1 MKSDAEGEDIAK
13 SLLKDITIPEV
24 RGKTKEEAQK
34 ILKDLK
40 LDCELQSEGEY
51 VVDMNPKPGYTV
63 KEGSKIVLYT
73 GNNQNYN
80 KVVVVPNVKGHTV
93 EQAMSVLNSIGL
105 RGDIQGDGIISHQ
118 SIEANKEVKKGTMV
132 NLKAEPIGD

>member
-1 MKSDAEGEDIAK
+1 
-13 SLLKDITIPEV
+13 
-24 RGKTKEEAQK
+24 
-34 ILKDLK
+34 
-40 LDCELQSEGEY
+40 
-51 VVDMNPKPGYTV
+51 MNPKPGYTV